1 MDEQCAKGSHVPAQ
15 CSAMDARAFSTM
27 VVLADIS
34 MDEQCAKGGRGGRA
48 SAAACWLSRCCCLAP
63 LLSAAGDAARCRSCR
78 NSHRSCRPL
87 PELREPGPPPLC
99 QDRRRQHARLSGSV
113 SAGSG
118 RARVRAGY
126 GRARVRARYGCAPA
140 MDARGCAPAMD
151 ARALACRR
159 WARARACVPTMGARA
174 CMPTRAA
181 ARCRSCGSRA
191 RRPSVRT
198 ADGSTPVG
206 QGLSVPAVDAR
217 GCAPGTDAAF
227 SPGKDAARAPAM
239 GARALACRR
248 WARARACRPWPRACA
263 PAMDAR

>member
-1 MDEQCAKGSHVPAQ
+1 
-15 CSAMDARAFSTM
+15 
-27 VVLADIS
+27 
-34 MDEQCAKGGRGGRA
+34 
-48 SAAACWLSRCCCLAP
+48 
-63 LLSAAGDAARCRSCR
+63 
-78 NSHRSCRPL
+78 
-87 PELREPGPPPLC
+87 
-99 QDRRRQHARLSGSV
+99 
-113 SAGSG
+113 
-118 RARVRAGY
+118 
-126 GRARVRARYGCAPA
+126 
-140 MDARGCAPAMD
+140 
-151 ARALACRR
+151 
-159 WARARACVPTMGARA
+159 MGARA
-174 CMPTRAA
+174 CMPTMAA

-239 GARALACRR
+239 DARALACRRWARARACVPTMGARACMPTMAAARCRSCGSRARRPSVRTADGSTPVGQGLSVPAVDARGCAPGTDAAFSPGKDAARAPAMDARALACRR